1 MPVIERLPPTTA
13 LIVVDVQA
21 GTLPN
26 ARSVAA
32 DDLIPRISQLIDA
45 FRRSDR
51 IVNFVVSS
59 GTTAGATEHGPGGR
73 VWPEGFADLAPGIEN
88 RDDEPVYSR
97 AGWSAFAGT
106 PLARDFG
113 MQQITD
119 VVIVGLATTFGV
131 ESTARAAADL
141 GFNAVI
147 VVDAVSDPD
156 PEGHERSV
164 TRVFPTLGR
173 TATTHELVGAL

>member
-13 LIVVDVQA
+13 LIVVDVQT

-26 ARSVAA
+26 ARTVPV
-32 DDLIPRISQLIDA
+32 DDLLPRVKQLIDA

-51 IVNFVVSS
+51 DVSFVVSS
-59 GTTAGATEHGPGGR
+59 GTAAGATEYGPGGR

-88 RDDEPVYSR
+88 RDDEPVYPR

-106 PLARDFG
+106 PLARDIS

-119 VVIVGLATTFGV
+119 VVVVGLATTFGV

-141 GFNAVI
+141 GFNVTV

-156 PEGHERSV
+156 PAGHERSV
-164 TRVFPTLGR
+164 TRVFPALGR
-173 TATTHELVGAL
+173 VTTTQDLVRAL